1 MQAPGQGRDSVAV
14 NPVIIYGASGYTGR
28 LIAEYLRDYGIP
40 FTAAGRSKS
49 AVEAAMASVP
59 GIESARYDILEVP
72 HDVDALAAAFAG
84 RSVVCNVVGPFIT
97 KASTTIE
104 AALKAGVHYI
114 DTTGEQTSIR
124 HAMTEWGDKFADKQL
139 VCAPA
144 TAYMYA
150 PAEIAAR
157 IALETPGTDSV
168 DGLTLFDGIPTFT
181 STQSIY
187 VQLKEDAY
195 YLLDKELTPWPRA
208 QGYEVQVPGH
218 HETKL
223 ATPWGGTGN
232 PIWFLQD
239 TNVRNC
245 KWLAGVLSREM
256 MTGVLAMQKD
266 YEESIRPLPE
276 AEREQVLLDRAGA
289 VQAAMPPRE
298 NPMLHRTTDS
308 AMARGNMA
316 ASHVALF
323 GTCAYKQTGVLQ
335 ATAVRHLVN
344 GSPLKTGFASPCSA
358 FGHSRLLAELESY
371 GLTRLHRF
379 Y

>member
-1 MQAPGQGRDSVAV
+1 MTKH
-14 NPVIIYGASGYTGR
+14 PVIIYGASGYTGR
-28 LIAEYLRDYGIP
+28 LIAEYLRDYGVP

-59 GIESARYDILEVP
+59 GIETAQFDIIEVP
-72 HDVDALAAAFAG
+72 HEVEALTSAFAG
-84 RSVVCNVVGPFIT
+84 RTVVCNVVGPFIT
-97 KASTTIE
+97 KLATTAK
-104 AALKAGVHYI
+104 AALNAGVHYI
-114 DTTGEQTSIR
+114 DTSGEQASILAAR
-124 HAMTEWGDKFADKQL
+124 NNWGEKFADKGL

-187 VQLKEDAY
+187 VQLIEEAY
-195 YLLDKELTPWPRA
+195 YLQNKQLVKWPRA
-208 QGYEVQVPGH
+208 QGYEVLVPGQ

-232 PIWFLQD
+232 PVWLKDEPAI
-239 TNVRNC
+239 RNC
-245 KWLAGVLSREM
+245 KWLAGVMTREI
-256 MTGVLAMQKD
+256 MTGVVAMQTD
-266 YEESIRPLPE
+266 YEENVRPLSQ
-276 AEREQVLLDRAGA
+276 ADQERVLLERAGS
-289 VQAAMPPRE
+289 VQASMPPRE
-298 NPMLHRTTDS
+298 NPLLHRTIDS
-308 AMARGNMA
+308 AMARGSTA

-335 ATAVRHLVN
+335 AAAVQHLVN
-344 GSPLKTGFASPCSA
+344 SKPLKVGFTSPCSA
-358 FGHSRLLAELESY
+358 FGYRELLAQLESY
-371 GLTRLHRF
+371 GLTRLQHI

>member
-1 MQAPGQGRDSVAV
+1 MSKH
-14 NPVIIYGASGYTGR
+14 PVIIYGASGYTGR

-59 GIESARYDILEVP
+59 GIETATFDFVEVP
-72 HDVDALAAAFAG
+72 HEVEALASAFAG
-84 RSVVCNVVGPFIT
+84 RTVVCNVVGPFIT
-97 KASTTIE
+97 KAETTIE
-104 AALKAGVHYI
+104 AAHRAGVHYV
-114 DTTGEQTSIR
+114 DTTGEQASILAAKTNWSDR
-124 HAMTEWGDKFADKQL
+124 FAEKGL

-150 PAEIAAR
+150 PAEIVAR
-157 IALETPGTDSV
+157 IALETRGVDSV

-187 VQLKEDAY
+187 VQLKEEAQ
-195 YLLDKELTPWPRA
+195 YLFDNALKAWPRA
-208 QGYEVQVPGH
+208 QGYEVQVPGY

-232 PIWFLQD
+232 PVWLMD
-239 TNVRNC
+239 EPAVRNC
-245 KWLAGVLSREM
+245 KWVAGVLSREI

-266 YEESIRPLPE
+266 YEENVRPLDP
-276 AEREQVLLDRAGA
+276 AEQERVLLERASD
-289 VQAAMPPRE
+289 VQQSMPPRE
-298 NPMLHRTTDS
+298 NPLLHRTIDS
-308 AMARGNMA
+308 AMARGSTA

-335 ATAVRHLVN
+335 ATAVRHLLN
-344 GSPLKTGFASPCSA
+344 ARPLATGFASPCSA
-358 FGHSRLLAELESY
+358 FGYRELLAQLESY
-371 GLTRLHRF
+371 GLTRVQRF